1 MISKAK
7 FNQNNNMI
15 SILGIP
21 LDENSSFM
29 RGAAK
34 APFAIMDAFHSDSS
48 NMFSENGFNCGDSKK
63 IKYLDVLKLSSGKA
77 AMDSIRIRVKKELE
91 YDQKVLSLGGDHSVT
106 FPIIQAYAEKYKG
119 LNILHFDAHPDLYN
133 NFDNNP
139 YSHASPFAR
148 IMENNLIRR
157 LVQVGIRTLNDH
169 QLEQVNRFGVEV
181 IEMKDLDMNVSLQFD
196 GPVYI
201 SFDMD
206 SLDPAYAPGVSHH
219 EPGGLSTRNVIQI
232 IHQLEGSVVGGDIVE
247 LNPDRDINN
256 ITALTAAKLMK
267 EIMGKMMMP

>member
-1 MISKAK
+1 
-7 FNQNNNMI
+7 
-15 SILGIP
+15 
-21 LDENSSFM
+21 
-29 RGAAK
+29 
-34 APFAIMDAFHSDSS
+34 
-48 NMFSENGFNCGDSKK
+48 
-63 IKYLDVLKLSSGKA
+63 
-77 AMDSIRIRVKKELE
+77 
-91 YDQKVLSLGGDHSVT
+91 
-106 FPIIQAYAEKYKG
+106 
-119 LNILHFDAHPDLYN
+119 
-133 NFDNNP
+133 
-139 YSHASPFAR
+139 
-148 IMENNLIRR
+148 MENNLIRR

-181 IEMKDLDMNVSLQFD
+181 IEMKDLNMNVSLQFD

-267 EIMGKMMMP
+267 EIMGKIMLSLIHI